1 MDWVPLVEMAHLV
14 NSIRTRSALVSM
26 MMVSSF
32 TYHAADGGDLIAHR
46 QLRAHLG
53 RRLFLLVLRPG
64 EQEIEDRDQDH
75 ERQKHAQ

>member
-32 TYHAADGGDLIAHR
+32 TW
-46 QLRAHLG
+46 QMVPTTPPMV
-53 RRLFLLVLRPG
+53 VLRPD